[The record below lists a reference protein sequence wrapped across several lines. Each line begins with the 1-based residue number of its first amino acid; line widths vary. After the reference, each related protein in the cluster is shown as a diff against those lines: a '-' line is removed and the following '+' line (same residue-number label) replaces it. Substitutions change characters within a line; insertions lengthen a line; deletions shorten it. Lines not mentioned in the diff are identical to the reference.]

1 MNRIEIENENV
12 TLLDS
17 DEKIVVTLS
26 SKLDVFDITKVYI
39 EINESTDI
47 SIFHKS
53 CDESKLDITI
63 RVKENVISNIYELKS
78 EADTKVQYKYYIDG
92 NSSLSVHKFYDCNAV
107 KELDVIELN
116 GKLAQIDYKFYTISR
131 YGQKYDLLVYH
142 NASSTKSNII
152 TRGVNAQDGSLLFNV
167 TGMVYNGIKDCTI
180 EQNNRI
186 ITMND
191 NPCQINPNLLI
202 EENDVVANH
211 AAHIGKFDQDVI
223 FYLMS
228 RGITYNNAVAL
239 LVKGFLTDDSIY
251 KEEIQQI
258 INKYWR

>member
-1 MNRIEIENENV
+1 MK
-12 TLLDS
+12 
-17 DEKIVVTLS
+17 KIVVTLS

-53 CDESKLDITI
+53 NDESKLDITI

-152 TRGVNAQDGSLLFNV
+152 TRGVNTQDGSLLFNV

-239 LVKGFLTDDSIY
+239 FS
-251 KEEIQQI
+251 
-258 INKYWR
+258 